1 MPPLNVKKKKNHHY
15 RTSSRPQRKTLLSST
30 TLQSVKKAINRR
42 GVSTSPWPF
51 WSFQKERIVV
61 CDFLS
66 VCVCVFPPQKRK
78 EIYIFCFS
86 CVFCLPF
93 PLGIFF
99 LTLYVFRETTN
110 IRHARINQRLG
121 IRGRKPRRC
130 QLAHHFDVRF
140 AHVAM

>member
-1 MPPLNVKKKKNHHY
+1 KKKTTIIEHHHDLKEKPCFQAQRYKVLKKRSTVGEYQHLRGHFGPSKKNE
-15 RTSSRPQRKTLLSST
+15 SS
-30 TLQSVKKAINRR
+30 AI
-42 GVSTSPWPF
+42 
-51 WSFQKERIVV
+51 
-61 CDFLS
+61 FL
-66 VCVCVFPPQKRK
+66 VCVCVFSLPKKK
-78 EIYIFCFS
+78 EKKSIFFCFRVCFAS
-86 CVFCLPF
+86 HFRWGF
-93 PLGIFF
+93 FF